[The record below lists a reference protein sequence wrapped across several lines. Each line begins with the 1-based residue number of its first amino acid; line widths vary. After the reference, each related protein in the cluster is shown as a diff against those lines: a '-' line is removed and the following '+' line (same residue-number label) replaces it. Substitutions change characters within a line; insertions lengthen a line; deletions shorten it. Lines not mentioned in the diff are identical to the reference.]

1 VSEAFG
7 TQVWVVARRSI
18 LRTLRQPFVLVPSL
32 TFPLFLLAINAAGLD
47 AATEIPGFPTDS
59 YVSFVLAFAFVQ
71 GSMFAVTAAGT
82 DIANDVETGFLNRLS
97 LTPLR
102 GPALITGT
110 LAGAAALG
118 LLQGVVFLSV
128 GLAAGAEFESGV
140 LGVPVL
146 LALMLLN
153 AMTFGAIGTF
163 FALRTGKGEAV
174 QGLFPLVFVFLF
186 LSSVTLPRDLI
197 EQHWFQ
203 TIATYN
209 PVSYLVEGL
218 RSLVIT
224 GWDGEALALGGGL
237 ALGIFALALTAARSA
252 LRTRLVRT

>member
-1 VSEAFG
+1 MSGAFA

-32 TFPLFLLAINAAGLD
+32 SFPLFLLAINAAGLD

-59 YVSFVLAFAFVQ
+59 YVSFILAFSFVQ
-71 GSMFAVTAAGT
+71 GSMFAVTASGT
-82 DIANDVETGFLNRLS
+82 DVASDIETGFLNRLS
-97 LTPLR
+97 LTPLQSS
-102 GPALITGT
+102 ALITGT

-118 LLQGVVFLSV
+118 VLQGIVFLSV

-146 LALMLLN
+146 MALMLLN
-153 AMTFGAIGTF
+153 AMTFGAIGTY

-186 LSSVTLPRDLI
+186 LSSSTLPRPLI
-197 EQHWFQ
+197 EHDWFR
-203 TIATYN
+203 TVATYN
-209 PVSYLVEGL
+209 PVSYLIEGL

-224 GWDGEALALGGGL
+224 GWDGEALALGAG
-237 ALGIFALALTAARSA
+237 FALAIFTLSLAAARSA
-252 LRTRLVRT
+252 LAMRLVRT